1 MLLALL
7 LVLADPIQARQHL
20 EKARGHIE
28 QLRYDRALEEL
39 DAALRAGDASPRDL
53 AAILRAL
60 GEVNAALELP
70 TTASEYFQRLLA
82 LDPSADL
89 GDVSPKIA
97 QPFTDAKTALAGRPP
112 LTVHSEIVRAP
123 ATAVV
128 LVVDSDPL
136 AMVAGA
142 RAVVGNRRIEGRGGL
157 RIELPLPAGEHIEVA
172 VSAIDRYG
180 NRLVDLAPLVVEAP
194 ARPPVYAR
202 WWPWALAAGATAAT
216 GLVFGLLAKSNDDD
230 ARAFTMNSAL
240 HDYREVQSLEDA
252 AHRDAL
258 IANINFGVA
267 GACAV
272 VSAILLV
279 RTPGSAETTPSFSPS
294 HAGLSL
300 RWRF

>member
-1 MLLALL
+1 ML
-7 LVLADPIQARQHL
+7 LVLLAALADPMQARQHL
-20 EKARGHIE
+20 DKARGLVE

-39 DAALRAGDASPRDL
+39 DAALRAGDSGPREL
-53 AAILRAL
+53 ADIFRML
-60 GEVNAALELP
+60 GEVNAGLELP

-97 QPFTDAKTALAGRPP
+97 QPFTDAKTALFGRPA
-112 LTVHSEIVRAP
+112 LSVHSEIVRAP

-128 LVVDSDPL
+128 VIVDSDPL

-142 RAVVGNRRIEGRGGL
+142 RAVVAGRRIEGRGSP
-157 RIELPLPAGEHIEVA
+157 RIELPLPAGDHLEVA

-194 ARPPVYAR
+194 APTPVYAR
-202 WWPWALAAGATAAT
+202 FWPWALAAGALAAN
-216 GLVFGLLAKSNDDD
+216 GVVFGLLARANDDD
-230 ARAFTMNSAL
+230 ARSFSKDSLN
-240 HDYREVQSLEDA
+240 HDYREIQSLKDA
-252 AHRDAL
+252 RDRDAL
-258 IANINFGVA
+258 VANISFGVA

-279 RTPGSAETTPSFSPS
+279 RTPGSAETSLSFSPTN
-294 HAGLSL
+294 AGLSL
-300 RWRF
+300 RCRF